1 MKLPWLNPVQWIVV
15 AVASL
20 FLLAIGGATGT
31 LVWQLRQAALAD
43 ADKQAQR
50 FSTSAA
56 AAFNR
61 TLVDLDVVLTNMG
74 ASQNLTE
81 ITTTAIDRQRLSQS
95 LREEVQ
101 HTLILRRLVLFDDHA
116 QVLAS
121 SDLSGH
127 SRLRLP
133 EGYLQRAL
141 APVVSEM
148 VVSQPMQ
155 PSVGSEPVLLLGRHM
170 RLADGHR
177 LLAVGEV
184 SINHLTT
191 ILLQGADIP
200 GLEATLERPNGQM
213 LAASPPQDQL
223 LGTLIAPPLQS
234 AQGLAQVHSARL
246 SGLPAQVAAKPTL
259 HDSLLVVASI
269 PLASA
274 LSKWTVERDF
284 IVLVA
289 VLFAVMVVASAGLA
303 SWYLE
308 RLAQARNA
316 IKQSQAEVEQ
326 LAFHDHLTHLPNRLL
341 LTERLS
347 HALASSLRH
356 QRFGVLL
363 FMDLD
368 NFKNLNDTQGH
379 DTGDLLLKQ
388 VAQRLTGNVRS
399 QDTVARLGGDE
410 FVIMLEGLADTPT
423 EAGEIAQR
431 IGEKLLAALNQPY
444 VFGDQMHKSSAS
456 LGAALF
462 GGEPMMPAEL
472 LKQAD
477 IAMYQAKAAGRNAL
491 CFFDPQMQE
500 AISAHAA
507 LEADLQIALAQEQFR
522 LYYQSQIDHLGRV
535 VGAEVLIRWLHP
547 DRGLVP
553 PGQFIAVAE
562 ESELINQIGLWVL
575 RTACAQLR
583 VWQSEPVTAPL
594 QLSVNVSARQF
605 RQSDFV
611 QQVEDVLAQ
620 SAIQPNGLKLELT
633 ESLVLANVADTIAK
647 MSALKELGVRFSMD
661 DFGTGQSSL
670 SYLTRLPLDQ
680 LKIDQSFVRNIGIK
694 STDGVIVQTII
705 GMARNLGLEVIA
717 EGVETQAQL
726 NYLAQHGCLYYQGYL
741 FGKPAPLEQFELQ
754 LAHHHQKAQLPA

>member
-1 MKLPWLNPVQWIVV
+1 
-15 AVASL
+15 
-20 FLLAIGGATGT
+20 
-31 LVWQLRQAALAD
+31 
-43 ADKQAQR
+43 
-50 FSTSAA
+50 
-56 AAFNR
+56 
-61 TLVDLDVVLTNMG
+61 
-74 ASQNLTE
+74 
-81 ITTTAIDRQRLSQS
+81 
-95 LREEVQ
+95 
-101 HTLILRRLVLFDDHA
+101 
-116 QVLAS
+116 
-121 SDLSGH
+121 
-127 SRLRLP
+127 
-133 EGYLQRAL
+133 
-141 APVVSEM
+141 
-148 VVSQPMQ
+148 
-155 PSVGSEPVLLLGRHM
+155 
-170 RLADGHR
+170 
-177 LLAVGEV
+177 
-184 SINHLTT
+184 
-191 ILLQGADIP
+191 
-200 GLEATLERPNGQM
+200 
-213 LAASPPQDQL
+213 
-223 LGTLIAPPLQS
+223 
-234 AQGLAQVHSARL
+234 
-246 SGLPAQVAAKPTL
+246 
-259 HDSLLVVASI
+259 
-269 PLASA
+269 

-410 FVIMLEGLADTPT
+410 FVIMLEDLADTPT